1 MEFARTR
8 DTLRWRRRVKMPKRL
23 IDCLDEN
30 KITYEILR
38 HPEAVTAQRIA
49 QAEHVKGRH
58 HAKVVMV
65 KSGGQHLMIVLPA
78 EHLIDLEKLRKVVSQ
93 DVALES
99 EGEFESIFP
108 DCAVGAMPPFGNLY
122 GVPTYVDK
130 SLAEEDYIVLEAGTH
145 TEAIKVSYRDY
156 EKIVKPRVEDLAIKI
171 QPMKGV

>member
-1 MEFARTR
+1 M
-8 DTLRWRRRVKMPKRL
+8 KMPKRL

-30 KITYEILR
+30 EISYEILR
-38 HPEAVTAQRIA
+38 HPETVTAQRIA

-65 KSGGQHLMIVLPA
+65 KSRGQHLMIVLPA

-93 DVALES
+93 DVSLEN

-108 DCAVGAMPPFGNLY
+108 DCTVGAMPPFGNLY

-130 SLAEEDYIVLEAGTH
+130 SLAEEDYIVFEAGTH